1 MGTSSRPASGR
12 GVEVPPHRRFCRD
25 LRARWRLGG
34 SRGGV
39 LQRDFA
45 NRGGP
50 PDPGR
55 AFPLGADSR
64 GWLPA
69 RAARRRR
76 RAVGE
81 PSKSII
87 FHFILDSTSDAYY
100 STYHP
105 RFGPQSTNASLHA
118 HETLTWLSLSA
129 FVRLSP
135 IHGSPPHPWRA
146 CTRRARASPSSE
158 SLGTPEPRRCRP
170 CSVLSRAWR
179 WSAHACSSRQPRTTG
194 SAVMPPIGASIE

>member
-1 MGTSSRPASGR
+1 MSLAVLPGVVNDLLQAGGALALALKGR
-12 GVEVPPHRRFCRD
+12 GTDAASAGFCPSLPCTTWCVPPS
-25 LRARWRLGG
+25 LSLSMEAG
-34 SRGGV
+34 
-39 LQRDFA
+39 
-45 NRGGP
+45 
-50 PDPGR
+50 
-55 AFPLGADSR
+55 
-64 GWLPA
+64 
-69 RAARRRR
+69 
-76 RAVGE
+76 
-81 PSKSII
+81 
-87 FHFILDSTSDAYY
+87 LDYP
-100 STYHP
+100 TYHP

-129 FVRLSP
+129 FVRPSP
-135 IHGSPPHPWRA
+135 ILGSLPHPWRA